1 MSCEVC
7 CEAFNKSTRAQVK
20 CPYCPFTVC
29 SGCSERYLIE
39 TPSDA
44 HCMSC
49 RKAWSREILVNNFSL
64 KFVSRTYK
72 TRREE
77 LLLEREKSMM
87 PATQPYVET
96 EKAIRK
102 LNGQIQNVQNEIR
115 KENEKWY
122 RINNLPLAPL
132 AVEHGL
138 SSEFEASIIRHK
150 MGQEQR
156 KIVSNLSID
165 IQHMEWQQNQL
176 TWRLHGNTLDQE
188 KRQFVRACP
197 YADCKGF
204 LSTVWKCGVCEN
216 WTCPTCH
223 EGKGPDKDAEHTCNP
238 DNVATAELLS
248 RDSRNCPKCAA
259 MIFKINGCDQMYCTQ
274 CHTAFSWRTGRVE
287 TGTIHNPHYYEYQR
301 ANGTL
306 QRNPGDIPCGGF
318 PDWHQVSRYITRAS
332 IFWTQVANTH
342 RSYGHCQWAL
352 IPRYATNANDNRDLR
367 IKFMIGDIDED
378 EFKRKIQ
385 QREKARQR
393 KTDIRQVIE
402 MYCAVLVDL
411 FQKYVG
417 DQDTD
422 DLVTA
427 LDNLRVHVNSTL
439 ASVSKRY
446 SNCAVPKLNENF
458 DFY

>member
-1 MSCEVC
+1 
-7 CEAFNKSTRAQVK
+7 
-20 CPYCPFTVC
+20 
-29 SGCSERYLIE
+29 
-39 TPSDA
+39 
-44 HCMSC
+44 
-49 RKAWSREILVNNFSL
+49 
-64 KFVSRTYK
+64 
-72 TRREE
+72 
-77 LLLEREKSMM
+77 
-87 PATQPYVET
+87 
-96 EKAIRK
+96 
-102 LNGQIQNVQNEIR
+102 
-115 KENEKWY
+115 
-122 RINNLPLAPL
+122 
-132 AVEHGL
+132 
-138 SSEFEASIIRHK
+138 